1 MLNWIKRHW
10 ILSLFLLVGGVPAGL
25 NYSGFCIEQGRWL
38 SDEEFLLAMLG
49 YTEGDTIRNEE
60 RKKHLKEH
68 PECCVFER
76 GYTER
81 IDGYFIGLLFRL
93 LGETYAYGQVE
104 YKLSDEEIK
113 ARNITDDNYYNQ
125 ASLTINACG
134 KTDSKSGWLINE
146 QEYGQAYQRY
156 LQNKNK

>member
-68 PECCVFER
+68 PECCSLYRGSIGMSDPNFEFID
-76 GYTER
+76 R
-81 IDGYFIGLLFRL
+81 IFGFP
-93 LGETYAYGQVE
+93 YASGTVE
-104 YKLSDEEIK
+104 YKRSEEERRLSNWDDE
-113 ARNITDDNYYNQ
+113 YYRHYV
-125 ASLTINACG
+125 SISTCG
-134 KTDSKSGWLINE
+134 KVHFDAGESIDKKHS
-146 QEYGQAYQRY
+146 YYR
-156 LQNKNK
+156 NK